1 MRGRIH
7 VRYAYA
13 ITAALL
19 LGGTTLALTTSPDIL
34 IAQTAQN
41 EGLSAAPRGAP
52 GSFADMV
59 QRLQPAVVNISTR
72 QRVQVPNNPFSGTPF
87 GDLFGGQGAPGAP
100 GGQGGGAPQTR
111 QAQSLGSGF
120 IISADGYIVTNNHVV
135 APGARGATVDS
146 ITVIMP
152 DRTEYEAKL
161 IGTDQSS
168 DLAVLKIVPKK
179 PLPFVKF
186 GDSTK
191 ARVGDWVVAIGN
203 PFGLGST
210 VTAGII
216 SALHRN
222 TGNGSDRF
230 IQTDASINQGN
241 SGGPMF
247 DMSGNV
253 IGINSQI
260 LSPTGGNIGIGFAIP
275 SEQAVSVINTLKGGG
290 TVKRGYLGI
299 QISALGDDM
308 AESLGLPKNHGE
320 FVQGVE
326 PGKGADKAGIKPGD
340 VIVKVNGREVTPDE
354 TLSFIV
360 AGLQVGNK
368 VPIELIRGGKTI
380 NVTAEIGQRPPEDQL
395 ASFAQ
400 QDGDD
405 DDSFGPGQGQ
415 GQPQTQQAAQQLLG
429 ISVTELTPNIARQL
443 GVAQDTKGVVI
454 TAVDPSTDAGAK
466 GLRRGDVILQAN
478 GAATLSEADLGKAA
492 TAAKTAGRNAVLL
505 QVLRR
510 GNPATFLP
518 IRLRDK

>member
-1 MRGRIH
+1 

-19 LGGTTLALTTSPDIL
+19 LGGTTLALTTSPTSL

-41 EGLSAAPRGAP
+41 EGMSASAPRGGP
-52 GSFADMV
+52 TSFADMV
-59 QRLQPAVVNISTR
+59 DKLEPAVVNISTR
-72 QRVQVPNNPFSGTPF
+72 QRITVQSQNPFQGTPF
-87 GDLFGGQGAPGAP
+87 GDLFGGQGGP
-100 GGQGGGAPQTR
+100 GGGGGGGGGPQTQR
-111 QAQSLGSGF
+111 AQSLGSGF

-135 APGARGATVDS
+135 APGARGAIVDS
-146 ITVIMP
+146 VTVTLS
-152 DRTEYEAKL
+152 DRSEYTAKVV
-161 IGTDQSS
+161 GTDTAS
-168 DLAVLKIVPKK
+168 DLAVLKIEAKK

-191 ARVGDWVVAIGN
+191 SRVGDWVIAIGE
-203 PFGLGST
+203 PFGLDST

-216 SALHRN
+216 SAVHRN

-247 DMSGNV
+247 NMNGEV

-260 LSPTGGNIGIGFAIP
+260 LSPTGGNVGIGFAIP
-275 SEQAVSVINTLKGGG
+275 SEQAIPVIDTLRKGG

-299 QISALGDDM
+299 QISALSDDM
-308 AESLGLPKNHGE
+308 ADSLDLPKNHGE

-340 VIVKVNGREVTPDE
+340 VIMRVNGRDVTPDQ

-360 AGLQVGNK
+360 ASLGVGTK
-368 VPIELIRGGKTI
+368 VPVELVRGGKRMT
-380 NVTAEIGQRPPEDQL
+380 VTAEIGQRPPEDEL
-395 ASFAQ
+395 AAFAQ
-400 QDGDD
+400 GQGDD
-405 DDSFGPGQGQ
+405 DDNFGPGSQAPNQ
-415 GQPQTQQAAQQLLG
+415 SQQQSQQMSQQLLG
-429 ISVTELTPNIARQL
+429 LSVTELTPNIARQL
-443 GVAQDTKGVVI
+443 GVGEDVKGIVI
-454 TAVDPSTDAGAK
+454 TAVDQSTDAGSK

-478 GAATLSEADLGKAA
+478 GSPTLSEADLGKVAN
-492 TAAKTAGRNAVLL
+492 AAKTAGRNAVLL

-510 GNPATFLP
+510 GSPTTFLP
-518 IRLRDK
+518 VRLRDK

>member
-1 MRGRIH
+1 M
-7 VRYAYA
+7 RYAYA

-19 LGGTTLALTTSPDIL
+19 LGGTTLALTTSPDL

-41 EGLSAAPRGAP
+41 EGMAAAPRGAP

-59 QRLQPAVVNISTR
+59 QKLQPAVVNISTR
-72 QRVQVPNNPFSGTPF
+72 QRVQVPNNPFGGTPF
-87 GDLFGGQGAPGAP
+87 GDLFGGQGGSGP
-100 GGQGGGAPQTR
+100 PQTR

-146 ITVIMP
+146 ITVILP
-152 DRTEYEAKL
+152 DRTEYDAKL
-161 IGTDQSS
+161 IGTDQAS
-168 DLAVLKIVPKK
+168 DLAVLKITPKK

-191 ARVGDWVVAIGN
+191 ARVGDWVIAIGN

-222 TGNGSDRF
+222 TGGGSDRF

-247 DMSGNV
+247 DMTGSV

-260 LSPTGGNIGIGFAIP
+260 LSPTGGNVGIGFAIP
-275 SEQAVSVINTLKGGG
+275 AEQAVPVINTLKAGG

-299 QISALGDDM
+299 QISPLGDDM
-308 AESLGLPKNHGE
+308 ADSLGLPKNHGE

-340 VIVKVNGREVTPDE
+340 VITKVNNTEVTPDE

-360 AGLQVGNK
+360 ANLSVGTK
-368 VPIELIRGGKTI
+368 VPIELVRGGKRMTL
-380 NVTAEIGQRPPEDQL
+380 TAEIGQRPPEDELNQ
-395 ASFAQ
+395 FAQ
-400 QDGDD
+400 QQGGDD
-405 DDSFGPGQGQ
+405 DDLNNGPGQQ
-415 GQPQTQQAAQQLLG
+415 QTQQAGQQLLG
-429 ISVTELTPNIARQL
+429 IAVTELTPNIARQL
-443 GVAQDTKGVVI
+443 GIGLDVKGVAI

-478 GAATLSEADLGKAA
+478 GVPVLSEADLGKAA
-492 TAAKTAGRNAVLL
+492 TAAKAANRNAVLL

-510 GNPATFLP
+510 GSPATFIA

>member
-1 MRGRIH
+1 L
-7 VRYAYA
+7 RYAYA

-19 LGGTTLALTTSPDIL
+19 LGGTTLAVTSNSPIV

-41 EGLSAAPRGAP
+41 EGTAAAPRGAP

-72 QRVQVPNNPFSGTPF
+72 QRVQVPSNPFAGTPF
-87 GDLFGGQGAPGAP
+87 GDLFGGGPGGP
-100 GGQGGGAPQTR
+100 GGQGGGGTPQTR
-111 QAQSLGSGF
+111 PAQSLGSGF

-146 ITVIMP
+146 ITVILP
-152 DRTEYEAKL
+152 DRTEYDAKL
-161 IGTDQSS
+161 VGTDAAS
-168 DLAVLKIVPKK
+168 DLAVLKITPKK

-210 VTAGII
+210 VTAGIV

-222 TGNGSDRF
+222 TGGSADRF

-247 DMSGNV
+247 DMNGNV

-260 LSPTGGNIGIGFAIP
+260 LSPTGGNVGIGFAIP
-275 SEQAVSVINTLKGGG
+275 SEQAVSIIETLRKGEK
-290 TVKRGYLGI
+290 VSRGYLGI
-299 QISALGDDM
+299 QISQLSEDM
-308 AESLGLPKNHGE
+308 ADSLGLPKNVGE

-326 PGKGADKAGIKPGD
+326 PGKGADKAGIKAGD
-340 VIVKVNGREVTPDE
+340 VIVKVNNREVTPDE
-354 TLSFIV
+354 TLSYIV
-360 AGLQVGNK
+360 GGLKVGTK
-368 VPIELIRGGKTI
+368 VPIELIREGKRQT
-380 NVTAEIGQRPPEDQL
+380 VQAEIGQRPPEEEL
-395 ASFAQ
+395 AQFGQ
-400 QDGDD
+400 QQGDD
-405 DDSFGPGQGQ
+405 DFSDQQ
-415 GQPQTQQAAQQLLG
+415 QDQQATKQTSQQLLG
-429 ISVTELTPNIARQL
+429 VSVTPLTPGIARQL
-443 GVAQDTKGVVI
+443 GLGPDVKGVAI

-466 GLRRGDVILQAN
+466 GLRRGDVVMLAN
-478 GAATLSEADLGKAA
+478 GAPVASEADLGKVAQ
-492 TAAKTAGRNAVLL
+492 AAKDSGRNAVLL
-505 QVLRR
+505 QVVRR
-510 GNPATFLP
+510 GSPAGFIA